1 MAKEVDSMVGMNAIH
16 KIWGE
21 DARRFRADPN
31 SVVVPS
37 KLVYTVKPP
46 TRPEEGKYRR
56 RVRAVACGNFANEGL
71 EVGDLYAAGA
81 TIDGVRI
88 VVAEAS
94 ANKWSIGTDDVKN
107 AFLAAPLPAGRGYA
121 MEPPRAA
128 IRAGLAEEGELWVV
142 DAAVY
147 GFKKSPKWWT
157 DHRNSRA
164 RLAKWKDDDG
174 KPVKLEGCLTDVN
187 LYKVL
192 KEEKPGTWT
201 LTGLVV
207 FYVDDVLA
215 AGPDS
220 ILRGFFGRLGSQWE
234 TNGCRKTTCP
244 VSGPGD

>member
-1 MAKEVDSMVGMNAIH
+1 M
-16 KIWGE
+16 
-21 DARRFRADPN
+21 
-31 SVVVPS
+31 
-37 KLVYTVKPP
+37 
-46 TRPEEGKYRR
+46 
-56 RVRAVACGNFANEGL
+56 
-71 EVGDLYAAGA
+71 
-81 TIDGVRI
+81 
-88 VVAEAS
+88 VAEAS

-157 DHRNSRA
+157 DHRNSKA

-220 ILRGFFGRLGSQWE
+220 ILRGFFGWLGSQWE
-234 TNGCRKTTCP
+234 TNGCEMVERGNHLSGFWAWRLACWTMGPTVW
-244 VSGPGD
+244 VSRATFRSWFEAGKSSPSASCQWRGKSQKGALRMSRIRAW